1 MAPTIYSPSVRP
13 CLVCLVYQF
22 GVITRCT
29 ELKLP
34 ANARVIGADDGAEN
48 GEKRTVLTKI
58 APITFALT
66 AAAARRRF
74 ADDADDDGAPIPC
87 VPSSSPSA

>member
-1 MAPTIYSPSVRP
+1 M
-13 CLVCLVYQF
+13 
-22 GVITRCT
+22 
-29 ELKLP
+29 
-34 ANARVIGADDGAEN
+34 IGADDGAEN
-48 GEKRTVLTKI
+48 GGKRTVLTKI

-66 AAAARRRF
+66 AAAAARRRF